1 MCEEQGVADVTVSN
15 GQRWDQTR
23 VMSSD
28 QDEGIMMDRLPRV
41 GVLGKEA
48 MVSDG
53 ASSA

>member
-1 MCEEQGVADVTVSN
+1 MVKVGHSST
-15 GQRWDQTR
+15 DQTR

-28 QDEGIMMDRLPRV
+28 QDEGIMVDRLPRV

-48 MVSDG
+48 MVSDE